1 MARYLARVFIGILLI
16 YKYKKAVSTT
26 LGKRLGH
33 FYSFFYLFIDFKNH
47 TNIMSKIN
55 KLHK

>member
-26 LGKRLGH
+26 LGKRLALMEV
-33 FYSFFYLFIDFKNH
+33 FFLIIF
-47 TNIMSKIN
+47 
-55 KLHK
+55 